1 MNKTIAVLAVL
12 ALTACGT
19 VKQTPTVKTQTQT
32 TTAQVKQPAKA
43 VEYVRKVNDNAVY
56 AKNIVSKIDLTLNA
70 QGRDIN
76 VSGRLNMRR
85 DEVIRITITTFGLM
99 EVGRLEFTPEY
110 VLLINRMEKEYVKA
124 TYNDVDFL
132 KANGLDFYALQA
144 LFWNELFQPSK
155 KNLTDTDL
163 MMFSA
168 DMTQTADRH
177 ITFNSGKLNF
187 DWTTDVAKTLINN
200 ALITYAKGT
209 AQASTVTMEY
219 GDFVPMGSKRFPSKE
234 KVTFSTKSMSTGK
247 LSMLL
252 MLNKITNDTNWETR
266 TAVSD
271 KYKQISAQQFFSKLG
286 NL

>member
-19 VKQTPTVKTQTQT
+19 VKQTPTVKTQT

-85 DEVIRITITTFGLM
+85 DEVIRITITPFGLM

>member
-1 MNKTIAVLAVL
+1 MNKTIAILAVV

-19 VKQTPTVKTQTQT
+19 VKQTPTVKTQT

-85 DEVIRITITTFGLM
+85 DEVIRITITPFGLM

-187 DWTTDVAKTLINN
+187 DWTTDVARTLINN

>member
-76 VSGRLNMRR
+76 VSGRLSMRR
-85 DEVIRITITTFGLM
+85 DEVIRITITPFGLM

>member
-85 DEVIRITITTFGLM
+85 DEVIRITITPFGLM

>member
-85 DEVIRITITTFGLM
+85 DEVIRITITPFGLM

-200 ALITYAKGT
+200 ALINYAKGT